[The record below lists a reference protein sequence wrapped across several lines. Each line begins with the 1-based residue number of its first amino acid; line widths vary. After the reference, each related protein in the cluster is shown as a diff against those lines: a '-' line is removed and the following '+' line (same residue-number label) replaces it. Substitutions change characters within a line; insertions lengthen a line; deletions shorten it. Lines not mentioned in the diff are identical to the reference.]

1 MRCIGV
7 ILSALGL
14 VLAMA
19 GSAQAQLGYDRH
31 GEDYSNFAVRSG
43 DPAICAS
50 RCEHDGRC
58 RAWSFSYP
66 HTKNASAICRLMKG
80 VPSPTEDA
88 CCMTGVCGAGAV
100 LPQGEAVEYG
110 IDRSGGDYKSFTTR
124 PDPAGAACRSA
135 CDADHRCRAWSYVRP
150 GYGSASARCYLK
162 SRVTR
167 PRHKPCC
174 ISGVV
179 R

>member
-1 MRCIGV
+1 MRCCSK

-19 GSAQAQLGYDRH
+19 GAAQAQLGYDRR
-31 GEDYSNFAVRSG
+31 GGDYLSFAVRSG
-43 DPAICAS
+43 DPAVCAS

-66 HTKNASAICRLMKG
+66 HTKSTSAICRLLKD
-80 VPSPTEDA
+80 VPPQAEDA
-88 CCMTGVCGAGAV
+88 CCITGVRGAGVV
-100 LPQGEAVEYG
+100 LPQDKSVEYG
-110 IDRSGGDYKSFTTR
+110 IDRTGGDFRNFTTR
-124 PDPAGAACRSA
+124 ADPEGASCRSA
-135 CDADHRCRAWSYVRP
+135 CEADHRCRAWTYVRP

-167 PRHKPCC
+167 PRQKPCC
-174 ISGVV
+174 VSGVV